1 MARGL
6 ALSIMDHQLDEFRNY
21 LNGMEQ
27 YVKAQAKAVESRLE
41 EEFKKWSGR
50 DFSEAQEHEWTMYYQ
65 DETWPVESV
74 FP

>member
-50 DFSEAQEHEWTMYYQ
+50 DFSEAQEHE
-65 DETWPVESV
+65 
-74 FP
+74 